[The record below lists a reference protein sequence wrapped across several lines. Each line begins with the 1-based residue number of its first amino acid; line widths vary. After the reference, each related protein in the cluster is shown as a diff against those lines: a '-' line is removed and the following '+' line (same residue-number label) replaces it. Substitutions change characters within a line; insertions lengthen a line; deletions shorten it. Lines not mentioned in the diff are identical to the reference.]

1 MNWGC
6 MLTHQTTC
14 TVWTFNQG
22 IVCRIV
28 NGKPTNRNIW
38 NSRRL
43 YWWRQICL
51 FYRFTIN
58 IFRLKWGWITSKK
71 KPEEKKINKWE
82 FLRNSDLRTFSYFCQ
97 KTFFVKWLQ
106 FESRKRFFFSV
117 VCIRN
122 NNSTYLGI
130 DSKKFLINFHSS
142 FFLKK
147 SNNNKTPIVP
157 G

>member
-1 MNWGC
+1 
-6 MLTHQTTC
+6 MLTQQTTC
-14 TVWTFNQG
+14 TVWTFNQD

-28 NGKPTNRNIW
+28 NGKPTNINIW

-51 FYRFTIN
+51 FYRSTIN

-71 KPEEKKINKWE
+71 KPEEKKSINESFWE
-82 FLRNSDLRTFSYFCQ
+82 ILIFVLFSYFCQ

-117 VCIRN
+117 LCIRN

-147 SNNNKTPIVP
+147 SNNNKSPIVP